1 MAPNRRKAVRTVQH
15 LTENNEPP
23 EGYDEVEF
31 ENDRSGEGVDDFEM
45 EPGDVIEGRVVGVNS
60 GETEEQG
67 DWYRLRID
75 SEARAIVDWFAK
87 GDAKRAARE
96 GRVSVG
102 DRIWAAMSEDEE
114 SFERGGETVTYN
126 PVSFAKAGG
135 D

>member
-1 MAPNRRKAVRTVQH
+1 MTG
-15 LTENNEPP
+15 NNEPP

-31 ENDRSGEGVDDFEM
+31 ENDQSGEGVDDFEM
-45 EPGDVIEGRVVGVNS
+45 EPGDAIEGRVVGVSS

-67 DWYRLRID
+67 DWYRLRVD
-75 SEARAIVDWFAK
+75 SEELGIVDWFAK

-102 DRIWAAMSEDEE
+102 DRIWAAMSEEEE
-114 SFERGGETVTYN
+114 SFERGDETITYN